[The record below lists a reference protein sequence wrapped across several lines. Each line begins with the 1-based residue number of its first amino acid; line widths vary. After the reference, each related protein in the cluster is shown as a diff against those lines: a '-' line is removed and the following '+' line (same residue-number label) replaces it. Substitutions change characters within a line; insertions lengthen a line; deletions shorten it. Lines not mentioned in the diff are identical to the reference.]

1 MTSRWVGRQESS
13 EARGGAGRRSAP
25 PGEGGGTNSQRQIL
39 ASPLTPHV
47 RYPSVRLGSPGKTRP
62 RQDEAVAISHGGPR
76 FEFCRAA
83 RAMQEKYVQRGLTQ
97 QKHQPC
103 ASAKRKSEGIQD
115 LAEPV
120 WMEHQ
125 PQDAPFFLLALSSC
139 DRKPDC
145 LAHGGAR
152 KKNIKTADEIFNP
165 LSTSSPCQEYSL
177 GPLCPSK
184 GCVCRRP

>member
-1 MTSRWVGRQESS
+1 
-13 EARGGAGRRSAP
+13 
-25 PGEGGGTNSQRQIL
+25 
-39 ASPLTPHV
+39 
-47 RYPSVRLGSPGKTRP
+47 
-62 RQDEAVAISHGGPR
+62 
-76 FEFCRAA
+76 
-83 RAMQEKYVQRGLTQ
+83 MQEKYVQRGLTQ

-165 LSTSSPCQEYSL
+165 LSTSSPL
-177 GPLCPSK
+177 PGILRWPTLPSQGMFWK
-184 GCVCRRP
+184 RP